1 MSNNN
6 YAAVFI
12 AAIPVS
18 SDTNSQ
24 KYRYVFV
31 QPQTQSATLTTIQ
44 ALTPNNL
51 VLGDSSLLLAE
62 FVFFGKIIIQCVSG
76 GNNWQI
82 TSIEK
87 ILGNKSSQLQVS
99 LGGALTSVS
108 TDANFAGSGTSLSPL
123 TLARLTTYENNAEA
137 FAAIGA
143 GRLYI
148 RSGHGLDISVTV

>member
-1 MSNNN
+1 M
-6 YAAVFI
+6 
-12 AAIPVS
+12 
-18 SDTNSQ
+18 
-24 KYRYVFV
+24 
-31 QPQTQSATLTTIQ
+31 
-44 ALTPNNL
+44 
-51 VLGDSSLLLAE
+51 
-62 FVFFGKIIIQCVSG
+62 
-76 GNNWQI
+76 WQI

-87 ILGNKSSQLQVS
+87 ILGNKTNQLQVS

-108 TDANFAGSGTSLSPL
+108 TDANFAGAGTSLSPL